1 MGTVLRRSARASQLS
16 GDLTR
21 RVGGELRNARLEAG
35 LSLEDV
41 AQSTGLSKA
50 EVSRIERGLAPWV
63 SVDSICRLAVVV
75 GLTASIRLYPDGPPI
90 RDAAHAALLERL
102 QRQLP
107 ALLQWRAEV
116 PLPISGDR
124 RAWDATIRGEGWWVA
139 VEAET
144 RLHDLQALERRLALK
159 RRDGGE
165 PRVILLIN
173 DTRPNRAA
181 LASARESLRS
191 EFPLEAREILGA
203 LRAGRAPTAGGIVR
217 L

>member
-1 MGTVLRRSARASQLS
+1 MSTVLRRSARASQLS
-16 GDLTR
+16 GDLR
-21 RVGGELRNARLEAG
+21 RRLGAELRDARLGAG
-35 LSLEDV
+35 LSLASV
-41 AQSTGLSKA
+41 AQATGFSRA
-50 EVSRIERGLAPWV
+50 EVSRVERGLAPWV

-75 GLTASIRLYPDGPPI
+75 GLVPSIRLYPDGPPL
-90 RDAAHAALLERL
+90 RDAAHAALLARL
-102 QRQLP
+102 RRQLP
-107 ALLQWRAEV
+107 AQLRWRAEV
-116 PLPISGDR
+116 PLPIPGDR

-165 PRVILLIN
+165 PCVILLIN

-181 LASARESLRS
+181 LTAARESLRS
-191 EFPLEAREILGA
+191 EFPLDAREVLSA